1 MSSVKWPSKKYQ
13 VPVEIYTCANFVVS
27 FQATAASSYCNNC
40 KDPDKNLI
48 KLNIFYSTLNEHTVE
63 DKKDYAIGDGSL
75 FNALGGCL
83 SLWLGISFCNLFE
96 ILELLLDLLGNIIN
110 RVLGREIGRATNAI

>member
-1 MSSVKWPSKKYQ
+1 M
-13 VPVEIYTCANFVVS
+13 IH
-27 FQATAASSYCNNC
+27 QATAASSFCRDC
-40 KDPDKNLI
+40 KSPDKNLI
-48 KLNIFYSTLNEHTVE
+48 KLNIFYSTLNEKIIK
-63 DKKDYAIGDGSL
+63 DKKDYAFGDGSL

-110 RVLGREIGRATNAI
+110 RVLGREIGRATNAL